1 MNERDATKFVILT
14 RGRTGSTAIIDEI
27 NKHEDMVCWQEL
39 FINLDSDPML
49 KELYDKLGVDFDRYG
64 LQDWFPTFD
73 LWLKQTKMV
82 KLFSKDLYFYKG
94 KLLTISKIMKTYL
107 QEMENYAFNLGNQ
120 AVGFKLLGHQVPN
133 LPAFLAVLKELDY
146 KVIYLERKN
155 VVKQVLSGVIANKRK
170 VYNQRNYTP
179 DNKSFT
185 VDLNEFKFLVSVE
198 MSEVNIQKSMIEFSE
213 NETLYVSYEDF
224 LSDRRRFHTAI
235 FDFLKVE
242 DKEIEESSFSIVI
255 PDVKDVVKNYD
266 EFSEFLHETWSC

>member
-1 MNERDATKFVILT
+1 MNEIDATKFVVLT

-27 NKHEDMVCWQEL
+27 NKHEDVVCWQEL

-49 KELYDKLGVDFDRYG
+49 KELYDNFGVDFDRYG

-73 LWLKQTKMV
+73 LWLKQTKTF
-82 KLFSKDLYFYKG
+82 KLFSKDVYFYKG

-107 QEMENYAFNLGNQ
+107 QEMENHAFDLGNQ
-120 AVGFKLLGHQVPN
+120 AVGFKLLGHQVLN

-170 VYNQRNYTP
+170 VYNQRNYIP
-179 DNKSFT
+179 DNKSFS

-198 MSEVNIQKSMIEFSE
+198 MSEVNVQKSMIEFSE
-213 NETLYVSYEDF
+213 IESLYVSYEDF
-224 LSDRRRFHTAI
+224 LSDRKRFHTAI

-255 PDVKDVVKNYD
+255 PDVKNVVENYD